1 MAATRQENRNYIN
14 PTKLLLSKWT
24 AVNPQHQEKHFL
36 VTLIKRDIDNTII
49 GCVLEA
55 VINNTSYDI
64 DWKVLQ
70 DKTKW
75 RAGWL

>member
-1 MAATRQENRNYIN
+1 MAASKQVNRNYIN

-24 AVNPQHQEKHFL
+24 AITPQHQEKHFL
-36 VTLIKRDIDNTII
+36 VTLINRDIDNNVI

-55 VINNTSYDI
+55 VINKKQYDI